1 MHYVPR
7 GNPAGTETRSTAR
20 ATVML
25 ATAAGALAAFQV
37 GKVHI
42 ALPSVRHSFALGL
55 VSASWLLSALS
66 LLGC

>member
-1 MHYVPR
+1 
-7 GNPAGTETRSTAR
+7 
-20 ATVML
+20 ML
-25 ATAAGALAAFQV
+25 AIAAGALAAFQV

-42 ALPSVRHSFALGL
+42 ALPSIRHSFALGF